1 MRFLHFLFLYLIST
15 GENFPLTWIFITLT
29 NVIRTFSEISGKYTT
44 VICDLWGCLHDGVKS
59 FPKALRALK
68 DFKDANGKVILV
80 TNAPRPVENIKYQ
93 IANLGIKNTHYDKLL
108 TSGELTSVYIRKVCE
123 NNSKIFHI
131 GGKRHHSIY
140 KNMIHE
146 NKITIELENIA
157 DADLIVC
164 TEPFNPSR
172 DQLSD
177 YESMLKAG
185 IDKELTL
192 LCANPDFVVDVGET
206 REMCAGSVA
215 SMYEQMGG
223 KVIYFG
229 KPQNKIYQ
237 EVYSFLNKVGKARSE
252 SILCIGDGLS
262 TDIKGANKE
271 KLDSLLVVGGLLKTT
286 HLTLNGDNTIIDE
299 TKLNQTIEENEVHVD
314 YAIKFFR

>member
-1 MRFLHFLFLYLIST
+1 M
-15 GENFPLTWIFITLT
+15 FIPLT
-29 NVIRTFSEISGKYTT
+29 NVIRTFSEISDQYTT
-44 VICDLWGCLHDGVKS
+44 IICDLWGCLHNGVKS
-59 FPKALRALK
+59 FPKALRALE
-68 DFKDANGKVILV
+68 DFKDANGKVVLV
-80 TNAPRPVENIKYQ
+80 TNAPRPIENVEYQ
-93 IANLGIKNTHYDKLL
+93 IANLGIKDTHYDMLL
-108 TSGELTSVYIRKVCE
+108 TSGELTSIYINKICE
-123 NNSKIFHI
+123 NNLHIFHI

-140 KNMIHE
+140 KDMIHKK
-146 NKITIELENIA
+146 KITIELKNIR

-192 LCANPDFVVDVGET
+192 LCANPDLVVDVGET

-229 KPQNKIYQ
+229 KPHNKIYQ
-237 EVYSFLNKVGKARSE
+237 EVYSFLNKVSKAKSE
-252 SILCIGDGLS
+252 SILCIGDGLN
-262 TDIKGANKE
+262 TDIQGANKE
-271 KLDSLLVVGGLLKTT
+271 KLDSLLVVGGLLKTK
-286 HLTLNGDNTIIDE
+286 HLILKGNNTIIDE
-299 TKLNQTIEENEVHVD
+299 RKLNQTIENYEVHVD
-314 YAIKFFR
+314 YAIKYFQ